1 MNRRMTAIWSLALL
15 AGISSADNWT
25 QWRGP
30 NNDGICAEKDLPTE
44 WSETKNVAWKFAL
57 PGKGGST
64 PAVYDKH
71 IFVTTQDADKKGKL
85 VKGGSFGNVLLLCI
99 GTDGKEKW
107 RRDLGPGRRME
118 RFDEGN
124 NASPSPSTDGKLV
137 YAFAGNGQFA
147 AFDFA
152 GKEAWRFDAQKR
164 YGKFD
169 IQFGMHSTPV
179 LYQGRLYFQLLHSGG
194 TWVVCID
201 AKDGKDIWKIARKSD
216 GTDENE
222 HSYASSFLWKNGK
235 DAYLVCHGN
244 DYATA
249 HALGDG
255 REIWRLGDLNPSDNY
270 NKYLRFVASPV
281 CTPDLIVV
289 PSAKNGPVVGLKPDA
304 KGTINA
310 GDKAEQWRI
319 DHGTPDVPC
328 PLVADG
334 LVYLL
339 GEGGHLTCLDAKTGK
354 PYYTTKNPPHNHRH
368 RASPVLADGKLYLT
382 ARDGVVTVVKAGK
395 EFAKVATNKLPDEIA
410 ASPAVSGGRIY
421 LRGFEYLWAIGK
433 E

>member
-15 AGISSADNWT
+15 AGLSSADNWT

-30 NNDGICAEKDLPTE
+30 NNDGICSERDLPTE
-44 WSETKNVAWKFAL
+44 WSATKNVAWKFPL
-57 PGKGGST
+57 PGQGGST
-64 PAVYDKH
+64 PAVYEKH
-71 IFVTTQDADKKGKL
+71 IFLTVQDANKPGKGKRETP
-85 VKGGSFGNVLLLCI
+85 GNVFLLCI

-107 RRDLGPGRRME
+107 RRDLGPGILASITYNS
-118 RFDEGN
+118 EGN
-124 NASPSPSTDGKLV
+124 GASPSPSTDGKLV
-137 YAFAGNGQFA
+137 YAFVGNGEFV

-152 GKEAWRFDAQKR
+152 GKEVWRFNAQKR
-164 YGKFD
+164 YGKFN
-169 IQFGMHSTPV
+169 IQFGMHSTPA
-179 LYQGRLYFQLLHSGG
+179 LHQGRLYFQLIHSGG
-194 TWVVCID
+194 AWVVCVD
-201 AKDGKDIWKIARKSD
+201 AKDGKDVWKVARESD

-222 HSYASSFLWKNGK
+222 HSYASAFVWKNDK

-244 DYATA
+244 DYATG
-249 HALGDG
+249 HKLTDG
-255 REIWRLGDLNPSDNY
+255 KELWRLGDLNPRDEY

-289 PSAKNGPVVGLKPDA
+289 PSAKNGPVVGLRPDA
-304 KGTINA
+304 TGKINA
-310 GDKAEQWRI
+310 GDKAEQWRVAK
-319 DHGTPDVPC
+319 GTPDVPC

-334 LVYLL
+334 LVYLA
-339 GEGGHLTCLDAKTGK
+339 GEGGGLTCLDAKTGK
-354 PYYTTKNPPHNHRH
+354 AYYSRKPTHTHRH

-395 EFAKVATNKLPDEIA
+395 EFEKIATNKLPDQIA
-410 ASPAVSGGRIY
+410 ASPAVSNGRIY